1 MRMCRPKIKD
11 EESRK
16 LSAVRLMIITDE
28 RLTKIKI
35 KSNQFI

>member
-11 EESRK
+11 EESSN
-16 LSAVRLMIITDE
+16 LSAVRLMIITGE

-35 KSNQFI
+35 KSKQFI